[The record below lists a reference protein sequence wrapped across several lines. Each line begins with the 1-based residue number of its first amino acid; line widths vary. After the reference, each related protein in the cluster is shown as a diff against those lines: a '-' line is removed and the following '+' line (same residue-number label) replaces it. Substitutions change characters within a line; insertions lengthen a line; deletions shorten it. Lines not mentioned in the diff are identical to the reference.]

1 MNPERNKGGRKPNPD
16 GLPRKAWQVYGTA
29 EDINLCRL
37 VVKLSPEQKE
47 FIRIWM
53 EKGATVKYK
62 GK

>member
-1 MNPERNKGGRKPNPD
+1 
-16 GLPRKAWQVYGTA
+16 VYGTV

-37 VVKLSPEQKE
+37 VVKLNPEQKE
-47 FIRIWM
+47 FIRLWM